1 MDYLTRYKKR
11 VGGSETP
18 ISDFIKHALNKIEV
32 HKYESGEPIGDSLE
46 AVLIFK
52 DKEGP
57 DTAILYTYAED
68 GLKVGD
74 SIIKKGQREEN
85 DSFFLILEEQ
95 KRVDTSVHI
104 RVFNTLET
112 NVNILGSD
120 EKKPAYAVSNLS
132 STIRT
137 SERQGGSIE
146 VKKTVLVAPRKYRI
160 RLEDILDLE
169 NLSTKEKSYASW
181 RVEGIDD
188 ITSPHVVYAHLEQT
202 TKKKDPVDEE
212 TEPNVETVKSGSILE
227 LVTEDGF
234 IKTLPTSRV
243 IERKATRVR
252 IQVPSDTDT
261 LTVTIKENGMEKET
275 VYKVGGN

>member
-160 RLEDILDLE
+160 QLEDILDLE

-212 TEPNVETVKSGSILE
+212 AEPNVETVKSGSILE

-234 IKTLPTSRV
+234 IQTSPTSRV

-261 LTVTIKENGMEKET
+261 LSVTIKKNGMEKET
-275 VYKVGGN
+275 IYKVGGN

>member
-261 LTVTIKENGMEKET
+261 LSVTIKKNGMEKET
-275 VYKVGGN
+275 IYKVGGN

>member
-160 RLEDILDLE
+160 QLEDILDLE

-234 IKTLPTSRV
+234 IQTSPTSRV

-261 LTVTIKENGMEKET
+261 LSVTIKENGMEKET